1 MDGDR
6 ENVLSDKDISAFQ
19 VGFPSKLKG
28 EPLIQRQERT

>member
-19 VGFPSKLKG
+19 VGFPSKLG
-28 EPLIQRQERT
+28 VNL

>member
-19 VGFPSKLKG
+19 VGFPSKLG
-28 EPLIQRQERT
+28 GGP